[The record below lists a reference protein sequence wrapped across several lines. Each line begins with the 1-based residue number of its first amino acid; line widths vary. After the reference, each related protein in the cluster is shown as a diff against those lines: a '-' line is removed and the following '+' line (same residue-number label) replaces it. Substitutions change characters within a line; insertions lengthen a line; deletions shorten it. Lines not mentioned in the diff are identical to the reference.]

1 MFAAAMGNAQNAINT
16 LDYAPDAQP
25 LIVENENLL
34 NLTSLPDYGLAGTY
48 SISGELNSKLAG
60 DVKSATISYI
70 VDNGQPITEKIT
82 PEVGRSVVDNFR
94 FQSDVNLSVGN
105 HIVKVWASEINGVQQ
120 LNPQVVTTE
129 VHIASRA
136 AKRHGLIE
144 LFTSST
150 CPPCAAENKT
160 LDPLLVKNTPN
171 IGGDL
176 NVVKYQMNWP
186 SPSNDPSY
194 NSHGNARKSYY
205 GIGGIP
211 DGKVNGKAGTF
222 NTQSGLDAS
231 KTAVATVDIDATISV
246 TGNNIQAK
254 ATITPYVTS
263 TVTIHQVMIQD
274 YYTYSGA
281 AGQTKY
287 YFAERKMNPD
297 GGGAKNTAITNG
309 TPLDVKFDLTA
320 TQAAKPAQGSFD
332 FWTISTL
339 HYQYVVFV
347 QDDKT
352 KAVLNSASGKTS
364 TVGIVDIKKDT
375 KIGVYPNP
383 ADDYAVIG
391 IKLEKESGIS
401 LNIYDISGK
410 VVYNNEAPQAAVGQ
424 NEITINTTN
433 FASGMYTI
441 VVRTSDGILREK
453 LMVN

>member
-1 MFAAAMGNAQNAINT
+1 
-16 LDYAPDAQP
+16 
-25 LIVENENLL
+25 V
-34 NLTSLPDYGLAGTY
+34 S
-48 SISGELNSKLAG
+48 
-60 DVKSATISYI
+60 
-70 VDNGQPITEKIT
+70 
-82 PEVGRSVVDNFR
+82 
-94 FQSDVNLSVGN
+94 
-105 HIVKVWASEINGVQQ
+105 
-120 LNPQVVTTE
+120 TE

-136 AKRHGLIE
+136 ATRHGLIE

-150 CPPCAAENKT
+150 CPPCASENAK

-186 SPSNDPSY
+186 GSGDPSF
-194 NSHGNARKSYY
+194 NAHGNSRKSYY

-222 NTQSGLDAS
+222 TTQAGLDAS
-231 KTAVATVDIDATISV
+231 KTPVATVDIDATMTV
-246 TGNNIQAK
+246 TGNVIQAK

-263 TVTIHQVMIQD
+263 TVTVHQVIMQD
-274 YYTYSGA
+274 FYTYNGS

-297 GGGAKNTAITNG
+297 GGGAKNTAITDG
-309 TPLDVKFDLTA
+309 TKFDVKFDLTA
-320 TQAAKPAQGSFD
+320 TESAKPKQGSFD
-332 FWTISTL
+332 FWTISSL
-339 HYQYVVFV
+339 KYQYVVFV

-364 TVGIVDIKKDT
+364 TVGIVDIKKDA

-410 VVYNNEAPQAAVGQ
+410 VVYNNEAPQASVGQ
-424 NEITINTTN
+424 NEITINTAN

-441 VVRTSDGILREK
+441 VVRTADGILREK